1 MPERCSAFFF
11 MQKPPFCH
19 GPGMLHNQ
27 PGMLLCRLHSK
38 KWMNI
43 ETFADYAGKLTDCE
57 KNDIFPWNVLSYQQ
71 DHGA

>member
-1 MPERCSAFFF
+1 
-11 MQKPPFCH
+11 
-19 GPGMLHNQ
+19 MLHNQ

-57 KNDIFPWNVLSYQQ
+57 KNDIFPRNVLSYQQ